1 MSLEHVPVELQE
13 GKEEHLNQN
22 SFLEAVEKIQCM
34 HKNEMVLEKMIF
46 HTKAK
51 KLKLRAKFSLLETR
65 EEISCPSFSSEH

>member
-1 MSLEHVPVELQE
+1 
-13 GKEEHLNQN
+13 
-22 SFLEAVEKIQCM
+22 LEAVEKIQCM